1 LSKVNVLIP
10 MAGLGSRFAD
20 SGYRDPKPMIDVNG
34 KPMIAAVIDSL
45 DIDAQY
51 IFIVQQEHINKY
63 SVDILLSDLVPGCRI
78 VSIDGI
84 TEGAASTTLHARHII
99 DNDTP
104 LVIANSDQIVEW
116 DSVVFKTLTKRNNV
130 IATFVDE
137 SMNPKWSFSKL
148 HNAVITEV
156 AEKDPIS
163 QIANVGIYGWSKG
176 SDYVKYAQQM
186 IEKNIR
192 TNNEFYI
199 APVYN
204 EAIADGKIV
213 MPYFVDAMHGV
224 GTPEDLEEYLDKNR
238 T

>member
-1 LSKVNVLIP
+1 

-34 KPMIAAVIDSL
+34 RPMIAAVIDSL

-63 SVDILLSDLVPGCRI
+63 SIDILLSDLVPGCRI

-84 TEGAASTTLHARHII
+84 TDGAARTTLYARHII

-104 LVIANSDQIVEW
+104 LIIANSDQIVEW

-176 SDYVKYAQQM
+176 SDYVKYAKQM
-186 IEKNIR
+186 IEKNIK

-224 GTPEDLEEYLDKNR
+224 GTPEDLEKYLR
-238 T
+238 TIDG

>member
-1 LSKVNVLIP
+1 

-63 SVDILLSDLVPGCRI
+63 SIDILLSDLVPDCRI

-84 TEGAASTTLHARHII
+84 TDGAARTTLYARHII

-104 LVIANSDQIVEW
+104 LIIANSDQIVEW

-156 AEKDPIS
+156 AEKNPIS
-163 QIANVGIYGWSKG
+163 HIANVGIYGWSKG
-176 SDYVKYAQQM
+176 SDYVKYAQRM

-192 TNNEFYI
+192 TNNELYI

-213 MPYFVDAMHGV
+213 MPYFVDAMYGV
-224 GTPEDLEEYLDKNR
+224 GTPEDLEGYVRAING
-238 T
+238 

>member
-1 LSKVNVLIP
+1 
-10 MAGLGSRFAD
+10 MAGLGSRFAE
-20 SGYRDPKPMIDVNG
+20 SGYREPKPMIDVNG

-63 SVDILLSDLVPGCRI
+63 SIDILLSDLVPGCRI

-84 TEGAASTTLHARHII
+84 TDGAARTTLYARHII

-104 LVIANSDQIVEW
+104 LIIANSDQIVEW

-137 SMNPKWSFSKL
+137 SMDPKWSFSKIY
-148 HNAVITEV
+148 NAVITEV
-156 AEKDPIS
+156 SEKNPIS
-163 QIANVGIYGWSKG
+163 NIANVGIYGWSKG

-186 IEKNIR
+186 IEKNIK

-224 GTPEDLEEYLDKNR
+224 GTPEDLKEYLAKNC

>member
-1 LSKVNVLIP
+1 

-63 SVDILLSDLVPGCRI
+63 SIDILLSDLVPDCRI

-84 TEGAASTTLHARHII
+84 TDGAARTTLYARHII

-104 LVIANSDQIVEW
+104 LIIANSDQIVEW

-156 AEKDPIS
+156 AEKNPIS

-176 SDYVKYAQQM
+176 SDYVKYAQRM

-213 MPYFVDAMHGV
+213 MPYFVDAMYGV
-224 GTPEDLEEYLDKNR
+224 GTPEDLEGYVRAING
-238 T
+238 

>member
-1 LSKVNVLIP
+1 
-10 MAGLGSRFAD
+10 MAGLGSRFTD
-20 SGYRDPKPMIDVNG
+20 SGYLDPKPMIDVNG

-63 SVDILLSDLVPGCRI
+63 SIDILLSDLVPDCRI

-84 TEGAASTTLHARHII
+84 TDGAARTTLYARHII

-104 LVIANSDQIVEW
+104 LIIANSDQIVEW

-130 IATFVDE
+130 IATFIDE

-176 SDYVKYAQQM
+176 SDYVKYAQRM
-186 IEKNIR
+186 IEKNIK

-224 GTPEDLEEYLDKNR
+224 GTPEDLEKYLR
-238 T
+238 TIDG